1 MKKTSKAAS
10 KKRQSHHLD
19 EQEDELTLDQRMK
32 ELEAKYRKKNGPLK
46 QHDAEEWF
54 QANIQEY
61 EKQ

>member
-1 MKKTSKAAS
+1 MKKASKAAS
-10 KKRQSHHLD
+10 KKKQSHPLD

-54 QANIQEY
+54 
-61 EKQ
+61 